1 MAISS
6 PGIGSNIDVNSL
18 VNQLLTLERRP
29 LDALNKRKSFFN
41 AELSAYGKISSNLS
55 AFQSAISALKTTDSF
70 KLFSTTAA
78 DTTLLT
84 ASSDSTAS
92 AGQHSLT
99 ITTLAQAQKLDS
111 AAFADTTITT
121 LGLGSLTF
129 SNGVSSFAVTIDAT
143 NNTLSGIVNA
153 VNSGSSNFG
162 VSASI
167 VNDGTG
173 NRLLFSPNSTGT
185 ANALTVALVDTGD
198 LNNLDNFGLSRL
210 SYVTGG
216 FNLTQRQTAAN
227 ASFSVNGLAITK
239 ASNTVTD
246 VIQGVTLNLKKTGTT
261 TLDVAVDTQGISD
274 KVTTVVTAY
283 NKLAND
289 LKDLR
294 KKGGTLEADNTLLT
308 IQSQLIGVL
317 NTPATITGNA
327 YSYLAEVGLALQ
339 SDGTLSLDA
348 TKFKSALSSSFNSV
362 VNLFTN
368 TTQGYAQRL
377 YTETISLLQTD
388 GVVDAKNKGI
398 NSSLSSLDLRVNQ
411 MEARLVSTERR
422 LRRQFSSLDA
432 LLGTLSASSRVLS
445 RL

>member
-84 ASSDSTAS
+84 ASADSTAS

-185 ANALTVALVDTGD
+185 ANALTVAVVDTGD

-246 VIQGVTLNLKKTGTT
+246 VIQGVTLNLKKAGTT

-308 IQSQLIGVL
+308 IQSQLVGVL
-317 NTPATITGNA
+317 NVPATISGNA

-377 YTETISLLQTD
+377 YTETISLLQID